1 MYFSRAKFFF
11 NVILTQRENS
21 LDGIPRFARNDGYN
35 NNMSER
41 IFLLDGMALAYR
53 AYFAFIH
60 NPLKNSKGE
69 NTSAV
74 FGFTNAL
81 IKILEEEKPE
91 YIAVVFDT
99 HEPTFRHKKFPAY
112 KATRE
117 KMPEDMIPQLP
128 LVKEL
133 TEAMGVPVLELH
145 GYEADDIIGT
155 LSVRAAK
162 ENIQV
167 YMVTGDKDFM
177 QLITAKIKMY
187 NPLKKGVDKEIT
199 DIAGVK
205 EKFGVGPESV
215 RDMLGLMG
223 DTADNI
229 PGVKGIGEKTATKLI
244 SEFGSIENLY
254 KHVDELKGKVKESLI
269 QYKDNAFLSKELA
282 TIDIHTPIEV
292 DLHSLRAKEKD
303 HERLV
308 KLLQKLEF
316 KSLVKRFE
324 KQGEDLF
331 FGQEMTKPK
340 TFAVKNSHYHL
351 IQTEKELR
359 DLVTRLEKA
368 SVFAFDTETTDVDP
382 MRAELVGLSFSM
394 KEGEAYYVPVNG
406 TLPQETMLR
415 SLKPVLENSAIEKS
429 GQNSKYD
436 MLVMRNYDI
445 RVAGTHFDTMIAGH
459 LVDSEREL
467 GIDALAMRYLN
478 FQKIPTSDL
487 IGSGRNQTSMKDV
500 PIEKVSAYACEDAD
514 CVLQLETILAAK
526 LKELHSD
533 KIFSEIEIPLIGAL
547 AEMEFH
553 GVWLDLDILSDMSK
567 EFGEEIVKQ
576 EKSIFKEAGLKFNMN
591 SPQQLG
597 EVLFDKLQI
606 HKLAGIEKPKLTG
619 KTKQYATDVKI
630 LERYKSLPIIE
641 AILAYRQLSKLK
653 STYIDG
659 LPPLLNPK
667 TKRIHT
673 TFSQTIAA
681 TGRLSSSNPNFQNI
695 PIRSDMGREI
705 RKAFTPQHKNW
716 VLLSADY
723 SQIELRVMAHLSG
736 DENMIRGFQEDADIH
751 TSTASRVFGVA
762 VNKVTNDLRRKAKDI
777 NFGIIYGIS
786 PFGLASRIGMNQAE
800 AKEFIQNYFNTYPK
814 VKACIDG
821 IIDNGRKNG
830 YVTTMFGRRRYLPD
844 LQSKNYMVRQM
855 AERMATNTPIQG
867 TAAELIKIAMIEIH
881 RSMKKEKFQSK
892 MILQV
897 HDELVF
903 EVIRDEISD
912 IQKLVKEK
920 MEHAVALSVPLKV
933 EVGIGEN
940 WLETK

>member
-1 MYFSRAKFFF
+1 MADR
-11 NVILTQRENS
+11 
-21 LDGIPRFARNDGYN
+21 
-35 NNMSER
+35 M
-41 IFLLDGMALAYR
+41 FLLDGMALAYR
-53 AYFAFIH
+53 AYFAFIN

-74 FGFTNAL
+74 FGFANAL

-91 YIAVVFDT
+91 YIAAVFDT
-99 HEPTFRHKKFPAY
+99 PEPTFRHKKYPHY

-128 LVKEL
+128 QLKEL
-133 TEAMGVPVLELH
+133 TEALGVPVLELP
-145 GYEADDIIGT
+145 GFEADDIIGT

-177 QLITAKIKMY
+177 QLISHRIKMY

-199 DIAGVK
+199 DVAGVK

-215 RDMLGLMG
+215 TDILALMG
-223 DTADNI
+223 DSADNI
-229 PGVKGIGEKTATKLI
+229 PGVRGIGEKTATKLI
-244 SEFGSIENLY
+244 LEFGSIENLY
-254 KHVDELKGKVKESLI
+254 KHVEKVKGKVQENLI
-269 QYKDNAFLSKELA
+269 QNKDNAFLSKELA
-282 TIDIHTPIEV
+282 TIDLHTPIAV
-292 DLHSLRAKEKD
+292 DLHTLRAKEKNR
-303 HERLV
+303 ETLV

-316 KSLVKRFE
+316 KSLAKRFQI
-324 KQGEDLF
+324 QGEDLF
-331 FGQEMTKPK
+331 SAQEDMKIKPDSRK
-340 TFAVKNSHYHL
+340 DHNYRL
-351 IQTEKELR
+351 IDSQKELTA
-359 DLVTRLEKA
+359 LVGRLENVSA
-368 SVFAFDTETTDVDP
+368 FAFDTETTNVDP

-394 KEGEAYYVPVNG
+394 TEGEAFYIPCNA
-406 TLPQETMLR
+406 
-415 SLKPVLENSAIEKS
+415 SLKPEVILKAVKRVLENPSVGKF

-436 MLVMRNYDI
+436 MLVMRGYGI
-445 RVAGTHFDTMIAGH
+445 AVHGIQFDTMIAGH
-459 LVDSEREL
+459 LVDSEKEL
-467 GIDALAMRYLN
+467 NLDALAMSYLN
-478 FQKIPTSDL
+478 YQKIPTSDL
-487 IGSGRNQTSMKDV
+487 IGSGRHQSNMRDV
-500 PIEKVSAYACEDAD
+500 PIEKISEYACEDAD
-514 CVLQLETILAAK
+514 YVLRLRKILGAQ
-526 LKELHSD
+526 LKETHSE
-533 KIFSEIEIPLIGAL
+533 KIFSEIEIPLIDAL
-547 AEMEFH
+547 AEMEFA
-553 GVWLDLDILSDMSK
+553 GVWLDLDILKSMSK
-567 EFGEEIVKQ
+567 EFGIETAKQEEI
-576 EKSIFKEAGLKFNMN
+576 IFKEAGLKFNMN

-597 EVLFDKLQI
+597 EVLFEKLQI

-630 LERYKSLPIIE
+630 LERYRSLPIID
-641 AILAYRQLSKLK
+641 AILTYRQLTKLK

-667 TKRIHT
+667 TRRIHT

-695 PIRSDMGREI
+695 PIRTDMGREI

-723 SQIELRVMAHLSG
+723 SQIELRVMAHMSG
-736 DENMIRGFQEDADIH
+736 DENMIQGFQEDADIH
-751 TSTASRVFGVA
+751 TSTASKVFGVA
-762 VNKVTNDLRRKAKDI
+762 TSKVTNDLRRKAKDI

-786 PFGLASRIGMNQAE
+786 PFGLASRIGMTQAE

-814 VKACIDG
+814 VKMCIEAIIEDG
-821 IIDNGRKNG
+821 RRNG

-844 LQSKNYMVRQM
+844 LASKNHMVRQM

-881 RSMKKEKFQSK
+881 KALKKDKYQSK

-903 EVIRDEISD
+903 EVPNDEID
-912 IQKLVKEK
+912 AVRKLVKDK
-920 MEHAVALSVPLKV
+920 MEHAVTLSVPIKV
-933 EVGIGEN
+933 EVGVGEN